1 MEFGGAVEFGGPGE
15 GLRHFVGRP
24 GILGRL
30 SQGGLSI
37 SRRLKEPGVGAGHQG
52 VGCVCR

>member
-30 SQGGLSI
+30 SQGGLS
-37 SRRLKEPGVGAGHQG
+37 EEAEGAWSGG
-52 VGCVCR
+52 RSSGGGMCV